1 MSTHI
6 TKRHRASIRRHL
18 WWGMGLVILMAGGV
32 GGWATTTEISGA
44 VIAPG
49 SLVVESEVKTVQHP
63 AGGIVGDIR
72 AHDGDF
78 VRAGDVLVR
87 LDPTVT
93 RANLAIIANKL
104 LQLAARKARLEA
116 EREDTSTITFPQS
129 LLDKA
134 HLVAAQQVKSGERRL
149 FNLRRAARQG
159 QKALLRERIAQLRQ
173 EIAGIKAQAAAKAKE
188 LKLIGRELEGARSL
202 WKKGLIP
209 ITKLTAL
216 EREET
221 RTEGQRGSLAATL
234 ARTRGKISETEL
246 EIIQIDRNL
255 SSDVAGE
262 LREIEDK
269 ISEFLERRVA
279 AEDQLKRIDIRAPQD
294 GTVHQSSVH
303 TLGGV
308 IGAGETIMMIVPRAD
323 KLSVE
328 ARVAPQDIDQLRLGQ
343 PARLRFSAFNQRT
356 TPTING
362 TLRLISADITT
373 DERSRD
379 SYYIVRIALS
389 QEALANLGA
398 LRLVPGMPVEA
409 FIRTDERSV
418 ISYLIKPLS
427 DQVMRAFREE

>member
-1 MSTHI
+1 
-6 TKRHRASIRRHL
+6 
-18 WWGMGLVILMAGGV
+18 
-32 GGWATTTEISGA
+32 
-44 VIAPG
+44 
-49 SLVVESEVKTVQHP
+49 
-63 AGGIVGDIR
+63 
-72 AHDGDF
+72 
-78 VRAGDVLVR
+78 
-87 LDPTVT
+87 
-93 RANLAIIANKL
+93 
-104 LQLAARKARLEA
+104 
-116 EREDTSTITFPQS
+116 
-129 LLDKA
+129 
-134 HLVAAQQVKSGERRL
+134 
-149 FNLRRAARQG
+149 
-159 QKALLRERIAQLRQ
+159 
-173 EIAGIKAQAAAKAKE
+173 
-188 LKLIGRELEGARSL
+188 
-202 WKKGLIP
+202 
-209 ITKLTAL
+209 
-216 EREET
+216 
-221 RTEGQRGSLAATL
+221 
-234 ARTRGKISETEL
+234 
-246 EIIQIDRNL
+246 
-255 SSDVAGE
+255 
-262 LREIEDK
+262 
-269 ISEFLERRVA
+269 
-279 AEDQLKRIDIRAPQD
+279 
-294 GTVHQSSVH
+294 VHQSSVH